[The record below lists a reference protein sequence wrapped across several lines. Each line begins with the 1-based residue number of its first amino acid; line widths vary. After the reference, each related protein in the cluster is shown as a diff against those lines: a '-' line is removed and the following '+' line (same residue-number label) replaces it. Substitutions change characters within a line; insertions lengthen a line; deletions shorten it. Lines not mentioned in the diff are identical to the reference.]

1 MSAVVLPHLLP
12 CTKHSSVS
20 CHQVSGKIKKEDWNR
35 ERNLIAFVVESAIPG
50 VNKDNSLTSSVLIAN
65 NEIIFVTAWPKDV
78 DLDLIHLHAEYV
90 VRTNGGKC
98 AVAIKGGQPERKVEV
113 MNADLNCLSIRKRVI
128 INTDLLCDED
138 WPFTVEAD
146 LRVEMKVRGA
156 DNSESKKISNFGEE
170 IKSIFNE
177 EASSDVKVIAGDKQ
191 FKCHKVILCARSEVF
206 KNTLGP
212 NTLESHTNTIVIKET
227 PAQAVEDMLKYIYS
241 GDIPENPDSLTS
253 DLLHIAN
260 MHLLQPLVE
269 ACMKNIVDNLDV
281 SSCIS
286 TFMLVDRYV
295 PQDLGM
301 REVVIRFMQCK
312 ATEVVEVEDWDKLV
326 DSHPALA
333 KELVR
338 AIARATKEKHRCQF
352 CLVSYK

>member
-1 MSAVVLPHLLP
+1 MSRKTQIEQCSEH
-12 CTKHSSVS
+12 TSVS
-20 CHQVSGKIKKEDWNR
+20 NRQVSWKIRKEDWDQNEPSLSLGLGSTLPGAYKGKNSNFVWIVSNR
-35 ERNLIAFVVESAIPG
+35 IMF
-50 VNKDNSLTSSVLIAN
+50 
-65 NEIIFVTAWPKDV
+65 FTAWPKDV
-78 DLDLIHLHAEYV
+78 DLDLIHLHADYV
-90 VRTNGGKC
+90 IKTKDGKC
-98 AVAIKGGQPERKVEV
+98 AVTIGGGQPERIVDIYTSGHYNLV
-113 MNADLNCLSIRKRVI
+113 SIIKHVS
-128 INTDLLCDED
+128 INTNLLSDED

-146 LRVEMKVRGA
+146 LRVEMKGKGV
-156 DNSESKKISNFGEE
+156 ETSKVNKFSNVGEE

-177 EASSDVKVIAGDKQ
+177 ETSSDVKVIAGDKQ

-269 ACMKNIVDNLDV
+269 ACLKNIVDNLDV

-295 PQDLGM
+295 PQDLGI